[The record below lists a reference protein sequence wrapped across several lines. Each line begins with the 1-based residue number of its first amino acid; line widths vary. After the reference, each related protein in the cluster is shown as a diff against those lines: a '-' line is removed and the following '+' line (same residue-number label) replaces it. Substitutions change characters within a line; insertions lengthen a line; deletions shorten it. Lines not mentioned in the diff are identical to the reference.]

1 MEAVSRR
8 GAAVSIALDASIAL
22 AWAYGD
28 ERGDVA
34 VSVYQHVRQRGG
46 WVPPIWPLEIANGL
60 QQGVLRKRIS
70 LAMRDE
76 TLKDMRALLIRVDD
90 EANAFAWTTTIE
102 LADRFRLT
110 PYDAS
115 YLELAQ
121 RRDLALAT
129 LDRNLRAAARKLAVR
144 LLDS

>member
-1 MEAVSRR
+1 VS
-8 GAAVSIALDASIAL
+8 VALDASVAL
-22 AWAYGD
+22 AWTYAD
-28 ERGDVA
+28 EQDDAA
-34 VSVYQHVRQRGG
+34 VSVYQYVRRHGG

-70 LAMRDE
+70 LAMRNE
-76 TLKDMRALLIRVDD
+76 TLKDMQELLIKIDH
-90 EANAFAWTTTIE
+90 ESSAFAWTRTLN
-102 LADRFRLT
+102 LADRFHLT

-129 LDRNLRAAARKLAVR
+129 LDRNLRGAARKLGLQ
-144 LLDS
+144 LLTS